1 MEPVTSGPQVNES
14 LETSIS
20 GIFACGNVLHVHDLV
35 DYVSEEAALAGKN
48 AVKYISA
55 METGETEPDQNEA
68 EPIHL
73 VATEGVR
80 YTVPAVINVNKMEDS
95 LIVRFR
101 VGNVFQD
108 SFISVY
114 FDEERVIHRK
124 KKIMAPGEMEEIKL
138 QRVKLRQFENLRTIT
153 VKIEKE

>member
-1 MEPVTSGPQVNES
+1 
-14 LETSIS
+14 
-20 GIFACGNVLHVHDLV
+20 
-35 DYVSEEAALAGKN
+35 
-48 AVKYISA
+48 
-55 METGETEPDQNEA
+55 
-68 EPIHL
+68 
-73 VATEGVR
+73 
-80 YTVPAVINVNKMEDS
+80 MEDS

-138 QRVKLRQFENLRTIT
+138 QRVKLREFENLRTIT